1 MKVPNNYVHSK
12 CCRAYQDPS
21 NENCI
26 RCGKPLVAEQAA
38 QPLLALDAAKPALK
52 TNFTKQDVLDAIEV
66 IFNTPRK

>member
-1 MKVPNNYVHSK
+1 MKVPNNYVRSK
-12 CCRAYQDPS
+12 CCLAYQDPS
-21 NENCI
+21 STVCI
-26 RCGKPLVAEQAA
+26 RCGKPFVAEEAA